1 MPLTRHFY
9 ELDEVVSA
17 AETNLRNG
25 WPRTLFWIWELLASD
40 EHEVARTLLLT
51 SWLNWGAPYDP
62 ALAAL
67 LTKPIRPDDA
77 DSWIAITTRVGE
89 ACRKTK
95 TLTVMRFINET
106 AALLC
111 RPAVTPV
118 ARRPVVQR
126 RRIARSMAFVSTLS
140 ESEDIDFKDAGN
152 FWISLDSA
160 CRQGSRTNAVWIL
173 QAAQHVLSAD
183 AIWSALRIASRG
195 GAATAAAIAG
205 FQAAASPHPVQQLQF
220 QAAAALLLCIGT
232 TERTEML
239 AATVPSIQLQKRS
252 WDEWAALMGR
262 RKARINAIPA
272 EALHKETTRGAMPS
286 KYTNIGD
293 VREPVALLVEG
304 CKWWRDRT
312 RSYGIVEDEET
323 GAVIFPD
330 DDVLERFYDD
340 SFPDDIPD
348 EWSKVDQE
356 KSHGRGCLE
365 TAVAPL
371 TLLIREE
378 PVSRRRWF
386 AAIHVPSNRRK

>member
-9 ELDEVVSA
+9 ELDEVISA
-17 AETNLRNG
+17 AESSLRNG

-62 ALAAL
+62 SLAAI
-67 LTKPIRPDDA
+67 LTNPIPSDDI
-77 DSWIAITTRVGE
+77 DQWISVTNRVGE
-89 ACRKTK
+89 ACRKAK
-95 TLTVMRFINET
+95 TLNVMRFINET
-106 AALLC
+106 TALIC

-118 ARRPVVQR
+118 ARRPIVQR
-126 RRIARSMAFVSTLS
+126 RRITRSMAFVSTLS

-160 CRQGSRTNAVWIL
+160 CRQGSRTNAIWII

-195 GAATAAAIAG
+195 GAATAAAIEG
-205 FQAAASPHPVQQLQF
+205 FQRAASPHPVQQLQF
-220 QAAAALLLCIGT
+220 QAATALLLCMGT
-232 TERTEML
+232 AERTEML
-239 AATVPSIQLQKRS
+239 AVPVGACNRRS
-252 WDEWAALMGR
+252 WDEWSALIGR
-262 RKARINAIPA
+262 RKARAYPIPA
-272 EALHKETTRGAMPS
+272 EALHKETVRGSMPS

-293 VREPVALLVEG
+293 VREPVTLLVEG
-304 CKWWRDRT
+304 CKWWRNRT
-312 RSYGIVEDEET
+312 QSYGIVEDEET
-323 GAVIFPD
+323 GAVVFPD

-365 TAVAPL
+365 TAPVPL
-371 TLLIREE
+371 TLQIREE

-386 AAIHVPSNRRK
+386 AAIHVPGAGRRK